1 VPKRD
6 WGGVAIDLL
15 EASLKPER
23 KMRIMYKSNLNFER
37 FDKYFHEFLSKGLI
51 EERNDSG
58 GKVLY
63 VTTERGRTLL
73 DALRKARSIFASG
86 EA

>member
-1 VPKRD
+1 MPKRG
-6 WGGVAIDLL
+6 WGGISIDLL
-15 EASLKPER
+15 EAALKPER

-37 FDKYFHEFLSKGLI
+37 FDKYFHEFLSKGFF
-51 EERNDSG
+51 EEHNGSD
-58 GKVLY
+58 GKALY
-63 VTTERGRTLL
+63 VTTERGKALL